1 MANTEDPES
10 DGWIYITWYD
20 SGSHCSHEQTECD
33 SLLVEID
40 SVHDVLRRDVTVLI
54 VKPKRATVGQ
64 LAPRL
69 ATVRRNLND
78 NTIGG
83 RGSSASFSAS
93 TNKTE
98 ICVILVRG
106 IAGSCVPLNE

>member
-1 MANTEDPES
+1 MVRQWYALLARANRVC
-10 DGWIYITWYD
+10 DG
-20 SGSHCSHEQTECD
+20 
-33 SLLVEID
+33 LLVEID
-40 SVHDVLRRDVTVLI
+40 SVHDVLRRDVAVLI

-78 NTIGG
+78 NTLDG
-83 RGSSASFSAS
+83 RGSSSSFSAS